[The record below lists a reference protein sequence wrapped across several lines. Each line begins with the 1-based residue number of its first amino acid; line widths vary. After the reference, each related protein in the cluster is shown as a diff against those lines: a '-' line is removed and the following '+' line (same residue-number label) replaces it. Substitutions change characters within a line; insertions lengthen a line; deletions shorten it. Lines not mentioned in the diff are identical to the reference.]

1 MQPAMSPD
9 AAAPVL
15 RDVDSWPFNWIGDLL
30 RVIYACRVAAIS
42 VLLGYLLLT
51 KVPQARDLFLVFQGP
66 AFGPGTDYPR
76 FWEMLFR
83 WLVYFVIHIIAWSG
97 AVQASAEHLLGESAW
112 LIGPSRELTP
122 RDMAIYD
129 RRFRAF
135 VLVVPYALALLTF
148 FAVWRGYEAAL
159 ADLPRDG
166 VGSLAL
172 SAGILRSGS
181 AGFYVALACGIAAH
195 LFLWGRNIRDI
206 AKTKAHFREKKR
218 ADSEGGSNWRA
229 AVSLHASVWLALGLL
244 MLGAV
249 AAFGD
254 RLLAVVSGVYLVPI
268 LLGAW
273 IPVFTQIGMASQ
285 RTRFPF
291 TVLLLVAWLLAA
303 NSCGHSNLV
312 SRARQEPQPAMELG
326 EAVAAWKQA
335 NCVDGTCPRPVLVTI
350 AGGASRAAFFAA
362 TILGELIDNPCR
374 QPGRACEKPDASVPL
389 LAQRV
394 FAISGVSGGSLGAI
408 QAVAAMSDARRDP
421 KSPALSPP
429 CIDKSPAHF
438 FKTPNESKWRD
449 CLQVLAGEDF
459 LSPTVLA
466 LVTSEPF
473 LFLEPMLG
481 RFWPNGH
488 FLDRAAILE
497 NSWINHY
504 QDNVIAAAKGAQT
517 LPARGDLAQSFSR
530 FGQSA
535 RKDGNW
541 LPLLVLNATSEE
553 TGKRVLASQLANQL
567 EPAAQIKL
575 DRPTLFVDAFEAS
588 RFLGELASPR
598 PSCAIARGNGLD
610 LTLASAALNS
620 ARFPIVSP
628 AGRFAD
634 GCDVTLRVVDGGYFE
649 NDGATTTA
657 EIADALKRFGLAP
670 VVIHI
675 ANDPVDLI
683 ADPERDQ
690 RPPPRDDSLMPLLM
704 APVNTV
710 LSTRAARG
718 SYALATLA
726 GVVGKD
732 NVADFLVFG
741 EPVAPTQDKFAVV
754 DRLTGFEYVPPEI
767 ERPKCFERTSPTT
780 ELAAG
785 AKAPAAGAPPPA
797 LPNRATV
804 LKEVSMSWWLSKPV
818 QEYLD
823 RQTYHRRN
831 CQSLLKARMWLNE
844 PLSAPEQRTIA
855 EQPTSAPVKM
865 PDR

>member
-1 MQPAMSPD
+1 MSPG
-9 AAAPVL
+9 AAAPIL

-42 VLLGYLLLT
+42 VLLGYILLT
-51 KVPQARDLFLVFQGP
+51 QVPQARDLFLVFQGP
-66 AFGPGTDYPR
+66 AFGPGTEYPR

-83 WLVYFVIHIIAWSG
+83 WLVYFVIHIIAWSS
-97 AVQASAEHLLGESAW
+97 AVQASAEHLLGNSSW

-135 VLVVPYALALLTF
+135 VVVLPYGLALLTF
-148 FAVWRGYEAAL
+148 FAVWCGYEAAL

-181 AGFYVALACGIAAH
+181 SGFYVALACGITAH
-195 LFLWGRNIRDI
+195 LFLWGRNIREI
-206 AKTKAHFREKKR
+206 AKSEAHFREQTKTAK
-218 ADSEGGSNWRA
+218 GGTGWRE
-229 AVSLHASVWLALGLL
+229 AVSLHAAVWLALGLV
-244 MLGAV
+244 MLVAV

-254 RLLAVVSGVYLVPI
+254 RLLAVASGIYLVPI
-268 LLGAW
+268 LFGAW

-291 TVLLLVAWLLAA
+291 TLLLLVAWLLAA
-303 NSCGHSNLV
+303 SSCGHSNLV
-312 SRARQEPQPAMELG
+312 SRAKQEPQPAMEFG

-335 NCVDGTCPRPVLVTI
+335 NCEGNTCPRPILVTI

-362 TILGELIDNPCR
+362 TVLGELLDNPCME
-374 QPGRACEKPDASVPL
+374 PGRTCEKPDAAVPL
-389 LAQRV
+389 LAKRV
-394 FAISGVSGGSLGAI
+394 FAISGVSGGSLGAV

-421 KSPALSPP
+421 KDPALAPP
-429 CIDKSPAHF
+429 CIDKTPAHF
-438 FKTPNESKWRD
+438 FKTPNDRKWRD
-449 CLQVLAGEDF
+449 CLQVLASEDF

-473 LFLEPMLG
+473 LFLEPVLG
-481 RFWPNGH
+481 RFWPNGF

-504 QDNVIAAAKGAQT
+504 QDNVVAPAQT
-517 LPARGDLAQSFSR
+517 MPARGDLAQSFTR
-530 FGQSA
+530 FGQDA

-553 TGKRVLASQLANQL
+553 TGKRVLASQLANQVAH
-567 EPAAQIKL
+567 PTQITLK
-575 DRPTLFVDAFEAS
+575 RPTLFVDAFEAS
-588 RFLGELASPR
+588 RFFGELAGSKPA
-598 PSCAIARGNGLD
+598 CAIARGNGFD

-634 GCDVTLRVVDGGYFE
+634 GCNVTLRVVDGGYFE

-670 VVIHI
+670 VVLHI

-690 RPPPRDDSLMPLLM
+690 RPPPREDSLMPLLM

-710 LSTRAARG
+710 LSTRSARG
-718 SYALATLA
+718 SYALAALA
-726 GVVGKD
+726 GTVDQD

-741 EPVAPTQDKFAVV
+741 EPSVPTRDKFSVV
-754 DRLTGFEYVPPEI
+754 QGLTGFEAVPADI
-767 ERPKCFERTSPTT
+767 EAPQCFERTSAPS
-780 ELAAG
+780 ELAPD
-785 AKAPAAGAPPPA
+785 AKAPGDGAPSPTV
-797 LPNRATV
+797 PNRATA

-823 RQTYHRRN
+823 RQTFHRRN
-831 CQSLLKARMWLNE
+831 CQSLKKVRAWLNE
-844 PLSAPEQRTIA
+844 PLSAPAQKTIA

>member
-76 FWEMLFR
+76 FWETLFR
-83 WLVYFVIHIIAWSG
+83 WLVYFGIHIIAWSS
-97 AVQASAEHLLGESAW
+97 AVQASAEHLLGGSSW

-148 FAVWRGYEAAL
+148 FAVWCGYEAAL
-159 ADLPRDG
+159 ADLPRDA

-195 LFLWGRNIRDI
+195 LILWGRNIGQI
-206 AKTKAHFREKKR
+206 ARTEAHFRDEKTT
-218 ADSEGGSNWRA
+218 EGKAASGWRE
-229 AVSLHASVWLALGLL
+229 AVSLHAAAWLVFGLA
-244 MLGAV
+244 MLAFV

-254 RLLAVVSGVYLVPI
+254 RLLAVASGIYLVPI

-291 TVLLLVAWLLAA
+291 TVLLLVGWLFAA
-303 NSCGHSNLV
+303 NSCGHSNFI
-312 SRARQEPQPAMELG
+312 SRAGQEPQPAMEFG
-326 EAVAAWKQA
+326 EAVAAWKEA
-335 NCVDGTCPRPVLVTI
+335 NCVGGTCPRPVLVTI

-374 QPGRACEKPDASVPL
+374 QPGRACEKPDAAVPL
-389 LAQRV
+389 LGQRV

-408 QAVAAMSDARRDP
+408 QAVAAMSDARQAPRGQ
-421 KSPALSPP
+421 ALLPP
-429 CIDKSPAHF
+429 CVDKSPGHF
-438 FKTPNESKWRD
+438 YKTPDQNRWRD

-459 LSPTVLA
+459 LSPAVLA

-473 LFLEPMLG
+473 LFLEPVLG

-504 QDNVIAAAKGAQT
+504 QDNVVAPAQGAPT

-530 FGQSA
+530 FGGGM

-553 TGKRVLASQLANQL
+553 TGKRVLASQVANQL
-567 EPAAQIKL
+567 EPDTQIKL

-588 RFLGELASPR
+588 RFLGELASPK
-598 PSCAIARGNGLD
+598 PSCGIARGNGLD

-634 GCDVTLRVVDGGYFE
+634 GCDVTLRAVDGGYFE

-670 VVIHI
+670 VVLHI

-690 RPPPRDDSLMPLLM
+690 RPPAREDSLAPLLM
-704 APVNTV
+704 APVNAV
-710 LSTRAARG
+710 LSTRGARG
-718 SYALATLA
+718 SYALAALA
-726 GVVGKD
+726 GVVGRD
-732 NVADFLVFG
+732 NVADFFVFG
-741 EPVAPTQDKFAVV
+741 EPSVPTEDKFAIV
-754 DRLTGFEYVPPEI
+754 DRLTGFEYVPPGI
-767 ERPKCFERTSPTT
+767 ERPKCFERTSPTI
-780 ELAAG
+780 ELASG
-785 AKAPAAGAPPPA
+785 AKAPAGGPPA
-797 LPNRATV
+797 PAVPSRATV

-844 PLSAPEQRTIA
+844 PLSGPEQRTIA
-855 EQPTSAPVKM
+855 DQPASAPVKL

>member
-1 MQPAMSPD
+1 MQPALSPD

-51 KVPQARDLFLVFQGP
+51 QVPQARDLFLVFHGP

-83 WLVYFVIHIIAWSG
+83 WLIYFAIHIIAWSS
-97 AVQASAEHLLGESAW
+97 AVQASAEHLLGGSAW

-135 VLVVPYALALLTF
+135 VVMVPYALALLTF
-148 FAVWRGYEAAL
+148 VTVWRGYAAAL
-159 ADLPRDG
+159 ADLPRDS

-195 LFLWGRNIRDI
+195 LLLWGRNIRQI
-206 AKTKAHFREKKR
+206 AKTQAHFREKTEDK
-218 ADSEGGSNWRA
+218 GGSGWRE
-229 AVSLHASVWLALGLL
+229 AVSLHAGAWLGLGLL

-254 RLLAVVSGVYLVPI
+254 RLLAVASGIYLVPI

-291 TVLLLVAWLLAA
+291 TVLLLAAWLLAA
-303 NSCGHSNLV
+303 NSCGHSNRV
-312 SRARQEPQPAMELG
+312 SRAQQEPQPAMEFG
-326 EAVAAWKQA
+326 EAVAAWKEA
-335 NCVDGTCPRPVLVTI
+335 NCVGGTCPRPVLVTI

-362 TILGELIDNPCR
+362 TILGELLDNPCR
-374 QPGRACEKPDASVPL
+374 QPGRACEKPDAAVPL

-394 FAISGVSGGSLGAI
+394 FAISGVSGGSLGAV
-408 QAVAAMSDARRDP
+408 QAVAAMSDARRVPQDT
-421 KSPALSPP
+421 ALLPP
-429 CIDKSPAHF
+429 CIDKSPWHF
-438 FKTPNESKWRD
+438 YKTPNQSKWRD

-459 LSPTVLA
+459 LSPAVLA

-473 LFLEPMLG
+473 LFLEPILG
-481 RFWPNGH
+481 RFWPNGQ

-504 QDNVIAAAKGAQT
+504 QDNVVAPAQDAPT
-517 LPARGDLAQSFSR
+517 LPPRGDLAQSFSR
-530 FGQSA
+530 FGQGV
-535 RKDGNW
+535 RKDGTW
-541 LPLLVLNATSEE
+541 LPLLILNATSEE
-553 TGKRVLASQLANQL
+553 TGKRVLASQIANQL
-567 EPAAQIKL
+567 GPASQIRL
-575 DRPTLFVDAFEAS
+575 ERPTLFVDAFEAS
-588 RFLGELASPR
+588 RFLGELTLPR

-634 GCDVTLRVVDGGYFE
+634 GCEVTLRAVDGGYFE

-657 EIADALKRFGLAP
+657 EIADALKRFALAP
-670 VVIHI
+670 VVLHI

-690 RPPPRDDSLMPLLM
+690 RPPSRQDSLVPLLM
-704 APVNTV
+704 TPVNTV
-710 LSTRAARG
+710 LSTRSARG

-726 GVVGKD
+726 GVVGRD

-741 EPVAPTQDKFAVV
+741 ESAVPTQDQFAIV
-754 DRLTGFEYVPPEI
+754 DGLSGFEYVPPGSEMP
-767 ERPKCFERTSPTT
+767 RCFERTSLQTNI
-780 ELAAG
+780 AAG
-785 AKAPAAGAPPPA
+785 AKAPVEGAPPPA
-797 LPNRATV
+797 VPNQATV

-831 CQSLLKARMWLNE
+831 CQALLKVRMWLNE

-855 EQPTSAPVKM
+855 EQPASAPVKM

>member
-1 MQPAMSPD
+1 MQPAMSSD

-30 RVIYACRVAAIS
+30 RVIYACRVAVIS
-42 VLLGYLLLT
+42 VILGYVLLT

-83 WLVYFVIHIIAWSG
+83 WLLYFVIHIIAWSS

-135 VLVVPYALALLTF
+135 VVVVPYALALLTF
-148 FAVWRGYEAAL
+148 FAVWCGYEAAL

-172 SAGILRSGS
+172 SAGILRNGS
-181 AGFYVALACGIAAH
+181 AGFYVALGCGVAAH
-195 LFLWGRNIRDI
+195 LILWGRNIRQI
-206 AKTKAHFREKKR
+206 ARTEAHFRDEKKTEEKT
-218 ADSEGGSNWRA
+218 ASSWRE
-229 AVSLHASVWLALGLL
+229 VVNLHAGAWLALGLL

-254 RLLAVVSGVYLVPI
+254 RVLAVASGIYLVPI

-273 IPVFTQIGMASQ
+273 IPVFTQLGMASQ

-291 TVLLLVAWLLAA
+291 TVLLLAAWLLAA

-312 SRARQEPQPAMELG
+312 SRAQQEPQPAMEFG
-326 EAVAAWKQA
+326 AAVAAWKEA
-335 NCVDGTCPRPVLVTI
+335 NCVGGTCPRPVLVTI

-374 QPGRACEKPDASVPL
+374 QPGRACEKPDAAVPL
-389 LAQRV
+389 LGQRI
-394 FAISGVSGGSLGAI
+394 FAISGVSGGSLGAV
-408 QAVAAMSDARRDP
+408 QAVAALSDARRDS
-421 KSPALSPP
+421 KDTALQPP
-429 CIDKSPAHF
+429 CIDKSPSHF
-438 FKTPNESKWRD
+438 YKTPNQSRWRD

-473 LFLEPMLG
+473 LFLEPLLG
-481 RFWPNGH
+481 RFWPNGQ

-504 QDNVIAAAKGAQT
+504 QDNVIAPAQGAQT
-517 LPARGDLAQSFSR
+517 MPARGDLAQSFSR
-530 FGQSA
+530 FGQDA
-535 RKDGNW
+535 RKNGTW

-553 TGKRVLASQLANQL
+553 TGKRVLASQIANQL
-567 EPAAQIKL
+567 APPTQIRL
-575 DRPTLFVDAFEAS
+575 ERPTLFVDAFEAS
-588 RFLGELASPR
+588 RFLGELTSPR
-598 PSCAIARGNGLD
+598 PDCAIARGNGLD

-634 GCDVTLRVVDGGYFE
+634 GCNVTLRAVDGGYFE

-670 VVIHI
+670 VVLHI

-690 RPPPRDDSLMPLLM
+690 RPPPREDSLAPLLM

-710 LSTRAARG
+710 LSTRGARG

-726 GVVGKD
+726 GVVGRD

-741 EPVAPTQDKFAVV
+741 EPSIPSEDKFAIV
-754 DRLTGFEYVPPEI
+754 DRLTGFEYVPPGSEI
-767 ERPKCFERTSPTT
+767 PQCFERTSPQT
-780 ELAAG
+780 ELATG
-785 AKAPAAGAPPPA
+785 AKAPADGAPPPA
-797 LPNRATV
+797 VPNQVTA

-844 PLSAPEQRTIA
+844 PLSAPQQRTIA
-855 EQPTSAPVKM
+855 EQPASAPVKM